1 MSGTEGVARRGN
13 LVTLRDP
20 GTKGEME
27 DRLSGEVGESPR
39 SFLGINS
46 VIMID
51 LLKQVH
57 EPSPGSQET

>member
-1 MSGTEGVARRGN
+1 M
-13 LVTLRDP
+13 TLRDP

-46 VIMID
+46 VIMIFTGGPH
-51 LLKQVH
+51 LGH
-57 EPSPGSQET
+57 PSACQWLMSMAGPS